1 MVAARLCLNTND
13 ERAEGISPDVV
24 RLANPCS
31 DASRSIDRSPIWSPL
46 LSLPTVCPLLHSCSR
61 RRTQAIYAFCPPTDP
76 LYLILIKRGPSRT
89 PARDRLTVVA
99 SHTTSTLPLL
109 K

>member
-1 MVAARLCLNTND
+1 MCLSSTFTFHSTLHRTVHPHWTGD
-13 ERAEGISPDVV
+13 WKDPV
-24 RLANPCS
+24 
-31 DASRSIDRSPIWSPL
+31 
-46 LSLPTVCPLLHSCSR
+46 PTVCPLLHSCSR